1 MTAVADRAGSPG
13 RPGTTRRRAARQG
26 LQGRIH
32 GRPWPTSFHPLRP
45 GTRLRPRQWE
55 GSRSRWTSR
64 GGRNR
69 CACAGGVRSWE
80 IRSSR
85 IRDGVRPCGGDS
97 GWRHW
102 GEERV
107 RGWAERLRRVVAVLR
122 GRDLWT
128 QRRGEEEGLGRGA
141 RCQWR
146 PRFGCA
152 GEWVRARA
160 TALGVVRWTAGRG
173 SGRGLAPRG
182 ARSADLVAWGGLV
195 ARAPTMAEA
204 TSRGRGRA

>member
-85 IRDGVRPCGGDS
+85 WSSSMRWRQWMEALGRGEGSGMGGAVAACGCGAEGAGFMDAEARGGGRARSWSSLSMAAAIR
-97 GWRHW
+97 
-102 GEERV
+102 
-107 RGWAERLRRVVAVLR
+107 LR
-122 GRDLWT
+122 GRVG
-128 QRRGEEEGLGRGA
+128 QGA
-141 RCQWR
+141 SDCV
-146 PRFGCA
+146 G
-152 GEWVRARA
+152 
-160 TALGVVRWTAGRG
+160 
-173 SGRGLAPRG
+173 
-182 ARSADLVAWGGLV
+182 RSAVDGWT
-195 ARAPTMAEA
+195 R
-204 TSRGRGRA
+204 

>member
-1 MTAVADRAGSPG
+1 MAARGRPPSTPSGRGRGCGRGNGKGVGADGRAGVAATAVPAPEGFGVG
-13 RPGTTRRRAARQG
+13 RSGA
-26 LQGRIH
+26 
-32 GRPWPTSFHPLRP
+32 
-45 GTRLRPRQWE
+45 
-55 GSRSRWTSR
+55 
-64 GGRNR
+64 
-69 CACAGGVRSWE
+69 
-80 IRSSR
+80 
-85 IRDGVRPCGGDS
+85 RDGVRPCGGGS

-128 QRRGEEEGLGRGA
+128 RRRGEEEGPGRGA
-141 RCQWR
+141 RCQWW

-160 TALGVVRWTAGRG
+160 TALGVVWWTAGRG

-204 TSRGRGRA
+204 TARGRGRA

>member
-1 MTAVADRAGSPG
+1 MAVRGRPPSTPSGRGRGCGRGNGKGVEADGRARVAATAVPAPEGFGVG
-13 RPGTTRRRAARQG
+13 RSGA
-26 LQGRIH
+26 
-32 GRPWPTSFHPLRP
+32 
-45 GTRLRPRQWE
+45 
-55 GSRSRWTSR
+55 
-64 GGRNR
+64 
-69 CACAGGVRSWE
+69 
-80 IRSSR
+80 
-85 IRDGVRPCGGDS
+85 RDGVRPCGGGS

-128 QRRGEEEGLGRGA
+128 RRRGEEEGPGRGA

-160 TALGVVRWTAGRG
+160 TALGVVQWMAGRG

-182 ARSADLVAWGGLV
+182 ARSADLVACS
-195 ARAPTMAEA
+195 
-204 TSRGRGRA
+204 SRGAASSHGRRGR